1 RVPGGACLTVE
12 PNGTSPSCL
21 AEHRIWFTQDSV
33 AHICGLS
40 LFGASSIEFLLVC
53 VVPYTFGLESHMCSR
68 MYKAE
73 VRGKLVGTVAA
84 TNWIFFLAVIVS
96 SFMINK
102 AVGCPFSMLLISLV
116 SFSVTR
122 LIKWS
127 YLSVPEMK
135 GSFQPEDIQSKVG

>member
-1 RVPGGACLTVE
+1 RAPGGACLTVE

-21 AEHRIWFTQDSV
+21 AKHRIWFTQDSV
-33 AHICGLS
+33 TSQCGIS
-40 LFGASSIEFLLVC
+40 LLGAASIEFLLVC

-68 MYKAE
+68 IYKAE

-102 AVGCPFSMLLISLV
+102 SVGCPFSMLLISLI
-116 SFSVTR
+116 SFSVSR

-127 YLSVPEMK
+127 YLWVPEMK
-135 GSFQPEDIQSKVG
+135 GFFRSKDIQSKVS

>member
-1 RVPGGACLTVE
+1 RAHGGACLTVE

-21 AEHRIWFTQDSV
+21 NKHRIWFTQDSV
-33 AHICGLS
+33 TNLCGMS
-40 LFGASSIEFLLVC
+40 LLGAASIEFLLVC

-102 AVGCPFSMLLISLV
+102 VVGCPFSMLLISLI
-116 SFSVTR
+116 SFSITR

-127 YLSVPEMK
+127 YLWVPEMK
-135 GSFQPEDIQSKVG
+135 GSFQSKDIQSKAS